1 MTVDSP
7 FHPVASSAR
16 YDEPRRPAAPDLERA

>member
-7 FHPVASSAR
+7 FHPVVRPSR